1 MVSWNQVNGEMQQR
15 RTADNKMDTD
25 GYRREKYSELQQYTE
40 RPLIVYATDFLNRAK
55 VQACKGDV
63 QIDLNDKDGFNEVI
77 RNIESKTVDILLHS
91 PGGLPEATD
100 SLVEIV
106 RSKFRHIRF
115 IIPSVAKSAATMFAL
130 SGNKLLMERNAE
142 LGPIDPQF
150 NFVKSDGSSTYA
162 PAQAIIDQFEKA
174 QEIVQED
181 RNKLIA
187 WMPILQQ
194 YGPALYQQCKDA
206 IELSKRYVEEW
217 TKKWMFRKRKNKDS
231 LSKELVDYLGDHNL
245 FKSHSARIGV
255 KELRAKRVRVDII
268 NKDEQLYDR
277 VMRVY
282 YSIVVTFQT
291 TGAYKIF
298 ENSQGDA
305 LIRLVKTIPMQV
317 LPVQPPRRPQQ
328 GAQS

>member
-1 MVSWNQVNGEMQQR
+1 MVSWNQVNGEIQQR
-15 RTADNKMDTD
+15 RTADNKIDID

-40 RPLIVYATDFLNRAK
+40 RPLIVYATDFLDRGK

-63 QIDLNDKDGFNEVI
+63 QIDLNDKDGLNEVI

-130 SGNKLLMERNAE
+130 SGDKLLMERSAE

-174 QEIVQED
+174 QEIIQED

-255 KELRAKRVRVDII
+255 KELKTKRVRVDII

-282 YSIVVTFQT
+282 YSIVVTFQN

-305 LIRLVKTIPMQV
+305 LIRLVKTIPIQV
-317 LPVQPPRRPQQ
+317 PPVQPSRRPQQ
-328 GAQS
+328 GAQG